1 MENKK
6 SDIISYLVFAFA
18 FVIIFISLVS
28 VIFPSLIITFLDE
41 SGLETTPF
49 ELGTMAIPV
58 LVANVSLLAF
68 GILFYKKKLPNKI
81 YRLFNFVLNFEV
93 SRNVAILAFVGLIF
107 LYIGH
112 FMHDLSIDEELL
124 FGDYL
129 RVKPTVDNWPF
140 GDNVP
145 FPDLH
150 ILHVKNF
157 FLKSSIILFQ
167 NIRVIP
173 FLASIA
179 TLVLTYLI
187 TLEISKKRFA
197 GLVAIVVVLQSHI
210 FLQFSTIATYDNFW
224 TAFYLL
230 SLYLIVKKWWY
241 FSPISYIASVFSKP
255 LSAVFLPMTLFFT
268 YRAEIP
274 KRKKLYI
281 VLSYAIIISIIG
293 AYALLFGID
302 IAEEATETG
311 LTFDYVDFLAGF
323 TTWTYHLREDI
334 FFLLFVLPLAVGLFL
349 TSRNGIKQADSILIL
364 IAGIALAMPLLAAF
378 TEFRLHPYRLVPLLI
393 FFAMGIGMLF
403 SNRLKQQV

>member
-1 MENKK
+1 
-6 SDIISYLVFAFA
+6 
-18 FVIIFISLVS
+18 
-28 VIFPSLIITFLDE
+28 
-41 SGLETTPF
+41 
-49 ELGTMAIPV
+49 
-58 LVANVSLLAF
+58 
-68 GILFYKKKLPNKI
+68 
-81 YRLFNFVLNFEV
+81 
-93 SRNVAILAFVGLIF
+93 
-107 LYIGH
+107 
-112 FMHDLSIDEELL
+112 
-124 FGDYL
+124 
-129 RVKPTVDNWPF
+129 
-140 GDNVP
+140 
-145 FPDLH
+145 
-150 ILHVKNF
+150 
-157 FLKSSIILFQ
+157 
-167 NIRVIP
+167 
-173 FLASIA
+173 
-179 TLVLTYLI
+179 
-187 TLEISKKRFA
+187 
-197 GLVAIVVVLQSHI
+197 
-210 FLQFSTIATYDNFW
+210 
-224 TAFYLL
+224 
-230 SLYLIVKKWWY
+230 
-241 FSPISYIASVFSKP
+241 
-255 LSAVFLPMTLFFT
+255 MTLFFT